1 MAEYR
6 RRFLSLA
13 RQSVL
18 HQLISAWKRRGS
30 SLLQVGL
37 NAGFSPEFFW
47 EAGFDVTALD
57 RSAACLSAARAQ
69 TGPRVEY
76 VCGSAEM
83 LPFDNG
89 AFDYS
94 VLMHHGL
101 DAKNF
106 RASETVLSEAL
117 RVAAR
122 GIIIMEWNRFSFPGV
137 PRSAHTHW
145 EASEAGDDACSVC
158 GEGARGVKPW
168 ELYAMIRRACPE
180 RCISMVSA
188 LPLWEATWPSG
199 SSGLRGMLRRLASP
213 INLAPLP
220 LPFGAL
226 LGMRVDWAAVPLTP
240 IGMLKSAAASLCS
253 PAKSSREQ
261 VMGRNLCPCEAESE
275 RRPGCR
281 KHEDSGC

>member
-18 HQLISAWKRRGS
+18 HQLISGWKRRGS

-37 NAGFSPEFFW
+37 DAGFSPEFFW

-57 RSAACLSAARAQ
+57 RSGACLDAARAQ

-76 VCGSAEM
+76 VCGNASL

-89 AFDYS
+89 AFDYA

-101 DAKNF
+101 GPKSNPEGE
-106 RASETVLSEAL
+106 SVLSEAL

-122 GIIIMEWNRFSFPGV
+122 GIIIMEWNRFSLAGV
-137 PRSAHTHW
+137 PQSAHGHW
-145 EASEAGDDACSVC
+145 EVPEQEDACPAC
-158 GEGARGVKPW
+158 GGKARGVKPW
-168 ELYAMIRRACPE
+168 ELYALVRRTCPE
-180 RCISMVSA
+180 RCISLVSA
-188 LPLWEATWPSG
+188 LPLWEGSWPDG
-199 SSGLRGMLRRLASP
+199 SSGLPSALKRLAAP
-213 INLAPLP
+213 VNLAALP

-226 LGMRVDWAAVPLTP
+226 VGMRVDWDAVPLTP
-240 IGMLKSAAASLCS
+240 IGMLKSAAASLCA
-253 PAKSSREQ
+253 PAKPQREE
-261 VMGRNLCPCEAESE
+261 VMGRDLCPCEAE
-275 RRPGCR
+275 RRAEMDGKKR
-281 KHEDSGC
+281 